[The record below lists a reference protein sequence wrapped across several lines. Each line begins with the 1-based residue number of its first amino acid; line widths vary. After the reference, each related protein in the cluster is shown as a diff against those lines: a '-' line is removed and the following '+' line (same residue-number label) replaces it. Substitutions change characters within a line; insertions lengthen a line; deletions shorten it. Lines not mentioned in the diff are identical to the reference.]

1 MDVVSLFTGAG
12 GMDKGFEYAGFKI
25 LVAVESHPIVAKTY
39 RLNNPSVNLIEGDIR
54 EVISDLKSYEGATL
68 MIGGPPCQ
76 GYSLAG
82 DMDLSDPRSALVFS
96 FCDALEVIKP
106 EAFVMENVDNLAKH
120 DKFKMI
126 RERLFERFGDA
137 GFSFKVHIID
147 ARRFGVAQK
156 RKRMFIVGC
165 KKKTPFSSHHLIGY
179 EKPPVTVRQAISHL
193 GRPGSSTNLYPA
205 NAKIVPIGKPQLRRT
220 PFAGMLFNGQGRPID
235 LDGLAGTLPASMG
248 GNRTPIIDQRWL
260 NDSSKEPWVQT
271 YYDLIKQGRT
281 PSDIMIPDFMR
292 RLTATE
298 AAHIQ
303 TFPSDY
309 VFAGTAPQMF
319 SQIGNAVPC
328 NMAQAVAESVRE
340 YML

>member
-12 GMDKGFEYAGFKI
+12 GMDKGFEYAGFNI
-25 LVAVESHPIVAKTY
+25 IVAVESNPIAAKTY
-39 RLNNPSVNLIEGDIR
+39 RSNNPLVHLIEGDIR
-54 EVISDLKSYEGATL
+54 EVVPDLKAYEGTPL
-68 MIGGPPCQ
+68 VIGGPPCQ

-82 DMDLSDPRSALVFS
+82 AMDLSDPRSSLIFS
-96 FCDALEVIKP
+96 FCDAIDVIKP

-120 DKFKMI
+120 DKFKII
-126 RERLFERFGDA
+126 REQLFERFNCSGYD
-137 GFSFKVHIID
+137 FKVHIVD
-147 ARRFGVAQK
+147 SQRFGVAQK
-156 RKRMFIVGC
+156 RKRMFIAGC
-165 KKKTPFSSHHLIGY
+165 KSKTPFSGHHLISY
-179 EKPPVTVRQAISHL
+179 EKQPVTVRQVISHL

-205 NAKIVPIGKPQLRRT
+205 NAKIVPVGKPQLRRT
-220 PFAGMLFNGQGRPID
+220 PFSGMLFNGQGRPIN

-260 NDSSKEPWVQT
+260 NDPSMPPWVQT

-281 PSDIMIPDFMR
+281 PTDIMIPDFMR

-309 VFAGTAPQMF
+309 AFAGTVPQMF

-328 NMAQAVAESVRE
+328 NMAKAVAEGVRD